1 MQYYR
6 TFKIT
11 MNNSNENTEVQD
23 KSNSR
28 RQFIFKA
35 AAGTAVATLTSKTA
49 WAGGAGGGTGCSVSG
64 NLSGNLSQARD
75 CSTAQ
80 VQGKSPSQWKRS
92 LEKRPAKN
100 EIWKNVFGMGR
111 NPEGLSS
118 GNSNL
123 LEFLPDGSAYVKDG
137 INEALVT
144 AYLNAKYGKYP
155 LAPGVTANDYVVGL
169 YDSYKNFTFSQSDI
183 IDAVRDTYDAD

>member
-1 MQYYR
+1 
-6 TFKIT
+6 
-11 MNNSNENTEVQD
+11 MNNSNENTDIKNQG
-23 KSNSR
+23 NSR

-35 AAGTAVATLTSKTA
+35 SAGAAIATLASKTA
-49 WAGGAGGGTGCSVSG
+49 WAGGTGGGTGCSVSG

-75 CSTAQ
+75 CSTAR
-80 VQGKSPSQWKRS
+80 VQGKSPNNWKRT
-92 LEKRPAKN
+92 LERKPSKN
-100 EIWKNVFGMGR
+100 EIWKNVFGVGR
-111 NPEGLSS
+111 NPDGLSS

-155 LAPGVTANDYVVGL
+155 LAPGITANDYVVGL
-169 YDSYKNFTFSQSDI
+169 YDSYKDFTFSKSDI
-183 IDAVRDTYDAD
+183 IDAVKDTYNAD